1 MIDAHAHVH
10 DSAFDGDRDLVVER
24 ARLAGVESL
33 ITIGTDLS
41 ESRRSVA
48 CAERYPAVWASV
60 GVHPHIFNEI
70 ENEEAAVV
78 AVGELRDICRSSERV
93 VAIGECGLDYFSH
106 DTGGIVTEKQK
117 GVQRAGFLAQV
128 ELARELSLPIIVH
141 TRPSSGSMDAYEDMY
156 ALLQSSFI
164 GNQDRLS
171 VILHCYM
178 GDAEVTE
185 RFLGLSFITFS
196 FAGNITYK
204 ARVGSDIQAVL
215 GMIPLDRMIAET
227 DCPYLAPM
235 PHRGKRNEPAFVIL
249 VARHIAEMKKVP
261 YTSLEE
267 QLRGNIR
274 ELFPKIRNS

>member
-1 MIDAHAHVH
+1 
-10 DSAFDGDRDLVVER
+10 
-24 ARLAGVESL
+24 
-33 ITIGTDLS
+33 
-41 ESRRSVA
+41 
-48 CAERYPAVWASV
+48 
-60 GVHPHIFNEI
+60 
-70 ENEEAAVV
+70 
-78 AVGELRDICRSSERV
+78 
-93 VAIGECGLDYFSH
+93 
-106 DTGGIVTEKQK
+106 
-117 GVQRAGFLAQV
+117 
-128 ELARELSLPIIVH
+128 
-141 TRPSSGSMDAYEDMY
+141 
-156 ALLQSSFI
+156 
-164 GNQDRLS
+164 
-171 VILHCYM
+171 M
-178 GDAEVTE
+178 GDAGVTE